1 MTAIA
6 PGVVGGEWR
15 REVAEQ
21 PTEPSEPPTRYYHR
35 TLSVLL
41 KNGEKRTY
49 ETRMRYTPKK
59 QPLPYDEVIKVYE
72 TERPTMRKLERQF
85 NLSHYYVKKIINQY
99 HIDEQRGT
107 IGSDTAVQETAQGA
121 TA

>member
-1 MTAIA
+1 MMADEL
-6 PGVVGGEWR
+6 VK
-15 REVAEQ
+15 
-21 PTEPSEPPTRYYHR
+21 YYHR

-72 TERPTMRKLERQF
+72 TEHPTMRKLEQQF
-85 NLSHYYVKKIINQY
+85 NLSHYYVKKIIAQY
-99 HIDEQRGT
+99 HIDNGGT
-107 IGSDTAVQETAQGA
+107 IGSNTAVQETAQGA